1 MRKFDVKVVMTY
13 AVWAAAVAVCGLTW
27 GAELFGTKFDLDS
40 GASHVQGICCSDE
53 AVYFSQDKF
62 LYKCDWA
69 GNLVR
74 KVAAVNHTG
83 DLCWSEGRLYA
94 SICLRKPEPGGE
106 LGFII
111 VYDGDLNEVR
121 RSKPFMRPADGIVRL
136 GDVLYVGLG
145 SNTPDPPKPHRKNF
159 FAKFDLKTLEMIG
172 EMKSV
177 DYGFET
183 RFGVQDVA
191 TDGKNLL
198 LMFYGVGDGPW
209 AAIADTDFNLIR
221 PVRGFTAC
229 NGLDPLPA
237 SRGGDGKT
245 YLRATTVDRRRSGG
259 VEERRIRVSFDTV
272 AFDGKVFK

>member
-1 MRKFDVKVVMTY
+1 MRVKTRC
-13 AVWAAAVAVCGLTW
+13 AVWAAAVAVRAMTW
-27 GAELFGTKFDLDS
+27 GAELFSTTFDLDP

-62 LYKCDWA
+62 LYKCDWR

-106 LGFII
+106 KGFII
-111 VYDGDLNEVR
+111 VYDGDLDEVR

-136 GDVLYVGLG
+136 GNTLYVGLG

-159 FAKFDLKTLEMIG
+159 FAKFDPKTLEMVG
-172 EMKSV
+172 QMQSV

-183 RFGVQDVA
+183 RFGVQDIA
-191 TDGKNLL
+191 TDGKRLL
-198 LMFYGVGDGPW
+198 CMFYGVGDGPW
-209 AAIADTDFNLIR
+209 TAIVDTDFNLIR
-221 PVRGFTAC
+221 PVRDFMAC
-229 NGLDPLPA
+229 NGLDLLPA
-237 SRGGDGKT
+237 SHGGDGKT
-245 YLRATTVDRRRSGG
+245 WLRATTVDRRCSGG

-272 AFDGKVFK
+272 VFDGKDGNGR